1 MELGKIEGDNGASSL
16 PSTVIPKKND
26 NLPIEPK
33 IVYLSKA
40 EIQLN
45 EPKISQQ
52 QTYNRSIEI
61 MVTNQ
66 TSTYNGNTDDYH
78 PEISDSTHQ
87 TSRNS
92 KDSIAEE
99 HPDQCETTILFSDDE
114 SQDKLESLRLITKTK
129 DDQHTPSSIESSRH
143 SLKPSTQCVLPK
155 NCYAKTCVPLKILTG
170 LAIAST
176 VTYFLVWLNQQ
187 PKANPH
193 AVTAMNFFFPVLTL
207 IGLGYLLCK
216 PSTLDQ
222 YELSFCPPEL
232 SDEIEMS
239 LLTNRQT
246 ASCPTLFIEHEI
258 SPLTD
263 ARRDSCPALLPSTAK
278 STPVPDSADTCRN
291 EPTIQ
296 TDESME
302 KSYVSMT
309 RISRVLTQKES
320 SF

>member
-1 MELGKIEGDNGASSL
+1 MEHGKIVGDNGASSS
-16 PSTVIPKKND
+16 PSTVIPQTND
-26 NLPIEPK
+26 NIPIEPQ
-33 IVYLSKA
+33 IVYISKA
-40 EIQLN
+40 NIQLT
-45 EPKISQQ
+45 EPKIPQQ
-52 QTYNRSIEI
+52 QNHDRSIAI

-66 TSTYNGNTDDYH
+66 TSIYNGNTDDYH
-78 PEISDSTHQ
+78 PEISGSTHQ

-99 HPDQCETTILFSDDE
+99 HPDQCETTILFSYDE
-114 SQDKLESLRLITKTK
+114 SQDKLESLRLIAKTK
-129 DDQHTPSSIESSRH
+129 DDQHKLSSIESNRH
-143 SLKPSTQCVLPK
+143 ALKPSTQCVLPK
-155 NCYAKTCVPLKILTG
+155 NCHAKTCVTLKILTG

-193 AVTAMNFFFPVLTL
+193 AVTAMNSCIPVLTL

-222 YELSFCPPEL
+222 YEKSFCPPEL

-239 LLTNRQT
+239 LLQNFQT
-246 ASCPTLFIEHEI
+246 TSCPTLFIEHEI

-263 ARRDSCPALLPSTAK
+263 ARSDSCPALLPSAAK
-278 STPVPDSADTCRN
+278 SISVPDSADTCGN
-291 EPTIQ
+291 EPAIQ

-302 KSYVSMT
+302 KSYASMT